1 MNKKTLNT
9 ILNIAGIMLGIAGL
23 ILILFSIF
31 TEKDTLKWGMS
42 AKTESG
48 IVFYSESCPYQN
60 VLLRPVIDI
69 TY

>member
-31 TEKDTLKWGMS
+31 TEKDTLKWGMLCV
-42 AKTESG
+42 ALGCILNFIRIMWNKKTDKQTG
-48 IVFYSESCPYQN
+48 GRWN
-60 VLLRPVIDI
+60 
-69 TY
+69 

>member
-31 TEKDTLKWGMS
+31 TEKDTLKWGMLCV
-42 AKTESG
+42 ALGCILIFIRIMWNKKTDKQTG
-48 IVFYSESCPYQN
+48 GRWN
-60 VLLRPVIDI
+60 
-69 TY
+69 